1 MFKLLGNP
9 MLDEMLG
16 GDPEASQLDP
26 RVPIDDKPWQERMEA
41 GEIPVVYGPR
51 EAPLT
56 DEELA
61 RAAAVLEI
69 GTDLPPSVQ
78 ARLVAEDQRLRSDEW
93 LRAAVEAYYGAHP
106 DPEIAGQRERLFECL
121 RKHRDGR

>member
-16 GDPEASQLDP
+16 GDPEASQPDP

-51 EAPLT
+51 E
-56 DEELA
+56 
-61 RAAAVLEI
+61 
-69 GTDLPPSVQ
+69 GTRGPFPSPNF
-78 ARLVAEDQRLRSDEW
+78 STNP
-93 LRAAVEAYYGAHP
+93 GHP
-106 DPEIAGQRERLFECL
+106 ASFFIR
-121 RKHRDGR
+121 